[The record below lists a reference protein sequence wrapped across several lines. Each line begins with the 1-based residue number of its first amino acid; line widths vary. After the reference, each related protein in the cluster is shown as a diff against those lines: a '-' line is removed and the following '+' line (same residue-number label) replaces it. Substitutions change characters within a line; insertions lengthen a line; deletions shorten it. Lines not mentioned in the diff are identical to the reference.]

1 MFSCDRCEK
10 KYGHIHKLHHH
21 KRWGCKGHPPETC
34 MLSSPRR
41 AGSSNCYTLPPAPEK
56 GEAGLVAYVRRS
68 LSVTCVR
75 EQARMLHDQ
84 LQLLGDGAAEA
95 GRRRAR
101 AEQLEAAA
109 ERERHAQ
116 TVAFLQGRS
125 MRMFGFGR
133 LDI

>member
-1 MFSCDRCEK
+1 MHNLVERLAESRLDLAETQPHHRGAVRSVRSRAAEK
-10 KYGHIHKLHHH
+10 
-21 KRWGCKGHPPETC
+21 
-34 MLSSPRR
+34 
-41 AGSSNCYTLPPAPEK
+41 
-56 GEAGLVAYVRRS
+56 AGLVAYARRT

-75 EQARMLHDQ
+75 EQARMLLDQ

-125 MRMFGFGR
+125 MTILRFGR

>member
-1 MFSCDRCEK
+1 M
-10 KYGHIHKLHHH
+10 
-21 KRWGCKGHPPETC
+21 
-34 MLSSPRR
+34 
-41 AGSSNCYTLPPAPEK
+41 
-56 GEAGLVAYVRRS
+56 
-68 LSVTCVR
+68 TCVR

-116 TVAFLQGRS
+116 TVAFL
-125 MRMFGFGR
+125 
-133 LDI
+133 

>member
-1 MFSCDRCEK
+1 MEVHNLVDRLAESRLDLAETQPHHRGAVRSRAAEK
-10 KYGHIHKLHHH
+10 
-21 KRWGCKGHPPETC
+21 
-34 MLSSPRR
+34 
-41 AGSSNCYTLPPAPEK
+41 
-56 GEAGLVAYVRRS
+56 AGLVAYVRRS

-75 EQARMLHDQ
+75 EQARMLLDQ

-116 TVAFLQGRS
+116 IVAFLQGRS
-125 MRMFGFGR
+125 IRMFGFGR